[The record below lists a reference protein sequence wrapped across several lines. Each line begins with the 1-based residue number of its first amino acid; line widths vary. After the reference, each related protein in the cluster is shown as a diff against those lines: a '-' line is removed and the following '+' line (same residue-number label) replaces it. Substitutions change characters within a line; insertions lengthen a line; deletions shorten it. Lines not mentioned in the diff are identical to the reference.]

1 MNIEKR
7 LDIEREIF
15 LYQQNAQENGSYTRG
30 EEIRNTERDR
40 MI

>member
-15 LYQQNAQENGSYTRG
+15 LYQQNAQENGSYMGGG
-30 EEIRNTERDR
+30 EIDEIQKETG
-40 MI
+40 

>member
-30 EEIRNTERDR
+30 EERYEIQKETG
-40 MI
+40 